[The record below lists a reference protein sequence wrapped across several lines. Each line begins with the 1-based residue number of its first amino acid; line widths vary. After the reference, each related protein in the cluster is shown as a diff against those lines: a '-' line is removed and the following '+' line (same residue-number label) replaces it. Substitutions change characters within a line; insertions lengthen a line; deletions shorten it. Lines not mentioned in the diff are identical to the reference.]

1 MCVSSTTSA
10 TRISPATH
18 LNNKEL
24 MKQMPQ
30 LLPPPFPLGVLSVRV
45 RWSVC
50 CCCRQEN
57 VCADAAA
64 AAAEVSRVNQA
75 N

>member
-30 LLPPPFPLGVLSVRV
+30 LLPPLSTGCAFCESEVVRV
-45 RWSVC
+45 LLLSPRKC
-50 CCCRQEN
+50 LC
-57 VCADAAA
+57 
-64 AAAEVSRVNQA
+64 
-75 N
+75 